1 MSVMKLK
8 TQNANLCCK
17 KILFS
22 FVLWYN
28 YIGDKMKKRILI
40 LSGVIALIDQVIKIV
55 LTNLL
60 ITKDSVAV
68 INNFFYLTYVENTGA
83 AWGIFSGG
91 RWFLILMSIF
101 AIYAIVKYFL
111 LDANITKI
119 EFAGY
124 GLILGG
130 VIGNLIDRV
139 FLGYVIDYADFRF
152 DSYLFPVFNL
162 ADSAIVIGVSLI
174 IFHLISNAI
183 KQRGKK

>member
-40 LSGVIALIDQVIKIV
+40 LLS
-55 LTNLL
+55 
-60 ITKDSVAV
+60 
-68 INNFFYLTYVENTGA
+68 
-83 AWGIFSGG
+83 IFS
-91 RWFLILMSIF
+91 
-101 AIYAIVKYFL
+101 IYGIVKYFL
-111 LDANITKI
+111 LDANINKI